1 MSKQEKFS
9 AVISLAAE
17 MGGSVKSVFG
27 EGKKEVD
34 KLGRAMTLLYA
45 KEKKVREASMAEGAL
60 KKSEARI
67 ERLLAQQKKAQALL
81 DKNYGG
87 ASNKKAQKDVDRLA
101 KEIDRAKVASGKERA
116 ALEQLDRELK
126 RVGVDSHKLTQE
138 QEKLGSAIDKAD
150 RKMRAAER
158 RHKIGQGLM
167 RVGAWGAAAVGVGV
181 AGVAGMFHLD
191 KSMGEDAKS
200 IKNAAGAEGLSTDY
214 VQGLRQAGL
223 EAGLTFER
231 TDAIVTRTTK
241 NIDDALRKGKG
252 NALGY
257 VKRLGL
263 DPATLRGVGMKK
275 AWDMIL
281 DAIKNY
287 KGADLG
293 EILTGLGGKGSAK
306 FANVKLGADGLR
318 EMIEHALKSGKFL
331 SEDKLKEADEFELAT
346 MKFGGALKGLRNIIG
361 SVTLEPFTEAFNEM
375 TGTIEENAPEIRKWA
390 EGITQALKEWIHS
403 GKAKATLETIG
414 GAIKDFI
421 GFVKGLSDPF
431 SDTEKT
437 VKSLGIALGAA
448 GLLGVMNPLG
458 MSIAALGVAMIAA
471 TKAGDALG
479 NFLDKKWKEE
489 DTRNDTEQSYR
500 IRAVNEAN
508 EAVRAAM
515 KTGNPA
521 EIEAARTKRE
531 KRWKAYQDSIDPDY
545 RGENTDIEG
554 NPRRLPKNWWGK
566 HGIMPA
572 SNLIDNPQ
580 YKTPPWVKNYDAP
593 AGSESSP
600 SMVPNSPLQRTPVQT
615 TNHNN
620 FTFNITPAP
629 GDTPQKVWDDWKT
642 TMQKEHPA
650 LAEGLL
656 GD

>member
-1 MSKQEKFS
+1 MSKKENFS

-34 KLGRAMTLLYA
+34 KLGKAMTLLYA
-45 KEKKVREASMAEGAL
+45 KEKKAREAAMAEGSL
-60 KKSEARI
+60 KKAENRI
-67 ERLLAQQKKAQALL
+67 EKLLAQQKKAQALL

-87 ASNKKAQKDVDRLA
+87 ASNKNAQKEVNRLA
-101 KEIDRAKVASGKERA
+101 KEMEKAKVASGKERA
-116 ALEQLDRELK
+116 NLERLDRELK
-126 RVGVDSHKLTQE
+126 RVGVDSRNLTKE

-158 RHKIGQGLM
+158 RHKIGQGIM
-167 RVGAWGAAAVGVGV
+167 RAGAWGAAAIGVGV
-181 AGVAGMFHLD
+181 AGVAGMFHMD

-231 TDAIVTRTTK
+231 TDAIVTRATK

-257 VKRLGL
+257 VKRLGM

-287 KGADLG
+287 KGDDLG

-306 FANVKLGADGLR
+306 FANVKYGSEGIR
-318 EMIEHALKSGKFL
+318 KMIEHGIASGKFM
-331 SEDKLKEADEFELAT
+331 SDDKIKEAEEFELAS

-361 SVTLEPFTEAFNEM
+361 SVTLEPFTEAFDAM
-375 TGTIEENAPEIRKWA
+375 TETIEENAPEIRAWA
-390 EGITQALKEWIHS
+390 QGVGEALKTWIHS
-403 GKAKATLETIG
+403 GKAKHTLEAIG
-414 GAIKDFI
+414 SAIKDFVA
-421 GFVKGLSDPF
+421 FVGGLSDPF
-431 SDTEKT
+431 SDTEKGIKT
-437 VKSLGIALGAA
+437 LGVALGVA
-448 GLLGVMNPLG
+448 GLLGATNPL
-458 MSIAALGVAMIAA
+458 MASIAGLGLAMLAA
-471 TKAGDALG
+471 TKAGDALN
-479 NFLDKKWKEE
+479 NFLDNQWKEE
-489 DTRNDTEQSYR
+489 DARNATEQGYR
-500 IRAVNEAN
+500 QVAFKEAN
-508 EAVRAAM
+508 EALRAAM
-515 KTGNPA
+515 KTGSPA
-521 EIEAARTKRE
+521 EIEAARTKRDNI
-531 KRWKAYQDSIDPDY
+531 RKAYQDSIDPDY

-554 NPRRLPKNWWGK
+554 HPMRVAKNWWGK

-572 SNLIDNPQ
+572 FNLVDNPA
-580 YKTPPWVKNYDAP
+580 YKTPPWAKDYNNPQD
-593 AGSESSP
+593 SSP
-600 SMVPNSPLQRTPVQT
+600 SMVPNPPLRRAPVQT

-629 GDTPQKVWDDWKT
+629 GETPKQVWDSWKT
-642 TMQKEHPA
+642 TVLREHPEM
-650 LAEGLL
+650 AEGL
-656 GD
+656 